1 MRAGGGSKRPVFL
14 RLRLAARNS
23 PLVSEP
29 VFSWRDF
36 DARGLVEIKAR
47 RGLTA
52 SLCIPARDE
61 EETIGRIVSS
71 ARRNLVERIP
81 LLDEILVVDDG
92 SADATAQ
99 VARTAGAEVVASAGI
114 LPEAGPGSGKGD
126 AIWKSI
132 HAARGDLVCWVDGDI
147 RDFGPRF
154 VTGLLGPLLTVTGV
168 EFVKGFYRRPGGGR
182 VTELVARPLISCLFP
197 HLAEVVQP
205 LAGEYAG
212 HRRLLEALPV
222 VQGWGVDLGLLIDA
236 TALAGPQVL
245 TQVDLGSRRHRHRS
259 LEELAPQAM
268 AVVVTALR
276 RAGVAE
282 KDLWPEGLARFD
294 AGNRMLRVDVEV
306 RERPPLRTVPAYRAR
321 LSARA
326 S

>member
-1 MRAGGGSKRPVFL
+1 
-14 RLRLAARNS
+14 
-23 PLVSEP
+23 VSEP
-29 VFSWRDF
+29 VFSWRHF
-36 DARGLVEIKAR
+36 DARHLAEIKAH

-52 SLCIPARDE
+52 SLCIPARNE
-61 EETIGRIVSS
+61 AETIGRIVSS

-92 SADATAQ
+92 SGDDTSE
-99 VARTAGAEVVASAGI
+99 VARAAGADVVTSAEI

-132 HAARGDLVCWVDGDI
+132 HAARGDLICWVDGDI

-154 VTGLLGPLLTVTGV
+154 VTGLLGPLLTVTGT

-182 VTELVARPLISCLFP
+182 VTELVARPLISYLFP

-212 HRRLLEALPV
+212 RRRLLETLPV
-222 VQGWGVDLGLLIDA
+222 VQGWGVDLGLLIDS
-236 TALAGPQVL
+236 TDLAGPEVL
-245 TQVDLGSRRHRHRS
+245 AQVDLGSRRHRHRS

-276 RAGVAE
+276 RAGVSE
-282 KDLWPEGLARFD
+282 RDLWPGGLARFD
-294 AGNRMLRVDVEV
+294 AGHRMLRVDVEV
-306 RERPPLRTVPAYRAR
+306 GERPPLRTVPAYRAR

>member
-1 MRAGGGSKRPVFL
+1 MGD
-14 RLRLAARNS
+14 
-23 PLVSEP
+23 P

-36 DARGLVEIKAR
+36 DARGLAETKAR

-52 SLCIPARDE
+52 SLCIPARNE
-61 EETIGRIVSS
+61 EATIGRIVSS

-92 SADATAQ
+92 SDDGTAE
-99 VARTAGAEVVASAGI
+99 VARAAGAEVMASADI

-132 HAARGDLVCWVDGDI
+132 HAAQGDLVCWVDGDI

-154 VTGLLGPLLTVTGV
+154 VSGLLGPLLSVAGV

-197 HLAEVVQP
+197 QLADIVQP

-212 HRRLLEALPV
+212 TRRLLEAVPV
-222 VQGWGVDLGLLIDA
+222 VQGWGVDIGLLLDV
-236 TALAGPQVL
+236 TYVAGPGVL

-259 LEELAPQAM
+259 LEELGPQAL
-268 AVVVTALR
+268 AVLVAALR
-276 RAGVAE
+276 RGGVPE
-282 KDLWPEGLARFD
+282 EDLGADGLARLD
-294 AGNRMLRVDVEV
+294 SDGKITWDEVELRQ
-306 RERPPLRTVPAYRAR
+306 RPPLRDVPAYRAR
-321 LSARA
+321 RPLSA
-326 S
+326 

>member
-1 MRAGGGSKRPVFL
+1 V
-14 RLRLAARNS
+14 N
-23 PLVSEP
+23 EP

-36 DARGLVEIKAR
+36 NPRALAQTKAR

-61 EETIGRIVSS
+61 EATIARIVES
-71 ARRNLVERIP
+71 ARHQLMERVA

-92 SADATAQ
+92 SVDGTAKL
-99 VARTAGAEVVASAGI
+99 ARDAGAEVVSSVDI

-132 HAARGDLVCWVDGDI
+132 HAARGDLLCWVDGDT
-147 RDFGPRF
+147 RNFGPRF

-182 VTELVARPLISCLFP
+182 VTELVARPLVSCLFP
-197 HLAEVVQP
+197 HLAGIVQP

-212 HRRLLEALPV
+212 SRRLMESLPV
-222 VQGWGVDLGLLIDA
+222 VQGWGVDLGLILDV
-236 TALAGPQVL
+236 TYLAGPGVIS
-245 TQVDLGSRRHRHRS
+245 QVDLGSRRHRHRS
-259 LEELAPQAM
+259 LEDLGPQALM
-268 AVVVTALR
+268 VAALR
-276 RAGVAE
+276 RAGVSE
-282 KDLWPEGLARFD
+282 EDLASDGLARSAD
-294 AGNRMLRVDVEV
+294 AATVSWVDVEL
-306 RERPPLRTVPAYRAR
+306 RQRPPMREVPAYRAR
-321 LSARA
+321 PSARA

>member
-1 MRAGGGSKRPVFL
+1 MAD
-14 RLRLAARNS
+14 
-23 PLVSEP
+23 P

-36 DARGLVEIKAR
+36 DAPRLAETKAT

-61 EETIGRIVSS
+61 EATIGRIVTS
-71 ARRNLVERIP
+71 ARRHLMERVS
-81 LLDEILVVDDG
+81 LLDEILVIDDG
-92 SADATAQ
+92 SVDATAE
-99 VARTAGAEVVASAGI
+99 VARAAGADVMASAEI

-126 AIWKSI
+126 VIWKSI

-154 VTGLLGPLLTVTGV
+154 VVGLLGPLVTVSGA

-197 HLAEVVQP
+197 HLAGIVQP

-212 HRRLLEALPV
+212 RRRLLEALPV
-222 VQGWGVDLGLLIDA
+222 VQGWGVDLGLLLDV
-236 TALAGPQVL
+236 TDMAGPGVL
-245 TQVDLGSRRHRHRS
+245 AQVDLGSRRHRHRS

-276 RAGVAE
+276 RAGLTE
-282 KDLWPEGLARFD
+282 RDLRPDGLARFD
-294 AGNRMLRVDVEV
+294 ADGAMSRVEVEV
-306 RERPPLRTVPAYRAR
+306 RERPPLRTVVAYRAR
-321 LSARA
+321 RPLSA
-326 S
+326 